1 MKVQFLFWEDCPSHP
16 EAWQRLHDVMNEL
29 GIEAEVERIEV
40 TTEEEAQRWGF
51 RGSPTILVNGQD
63 IDPQPDAPAR
73 LTCRL
78 YFHEDG
84 RPSPLPSRGMIARA
98 LEAARDRDPS
108 YAEKGPQNA

>member
-16 EAWQRLHDVMNEL
+16 QAWQRLGDVLGEM
-29 GIEAEVERIEV
+29 GIEVEVERIEV
-40 TTEEEAQRWGF
+40 TTEDAAQRWHF
-51 RGSPTILVNGQD
+51 AGSPTILVDGQD
-63 IDPQPDAPAR
+63 IDPQPDLPAR

-98 LEAARDRDPS
+98 LEAARDRES
-108 YAEKGPQNA
+108 VRATKGHRDA